1 MKKIMFFLGL
11 FFINLSIIQANQVVN
26 EIALPTQAQELST
39 SEQASTGAELLATS
53 SATFVDPIVKQSIQ
67 EKRSQDLTEVTGSKT
82 DALTTVLLEKNIG
95 TPNLFNFL
103 QVSIRQAVNRGL
115 PTNLIVLLILFPLVA
130 SLIAFS
136 RHVLGLRGFGIY
148 TPAVLSVALVSTGI
162 KLGISVF
169 LVIVIASI
177 ILQKLM
183 KKINLAHLPK
193 SSLVLWGVCTS
204 MIAFLIAMAYFK
216 MTNFF
221 SLTIFP
227 LLILISLSENFT
239 STQLFSTTKEAAK
252 LTIETL
258 FLGIIAALIIGNEA
272 LQKFVILNPEMSLL
286 MTFGLNWLIGRYN
299 GLRLM
304 ELIRFKD
311 LIKKD

>member
-1 MKKIMFFLGL
+1 MKKLIFCLSI
-11 FFINLSIIQANQVVN
+11 FFISLTNVSATAELTNLNSSSKRVAL
-26 EIALPTQAQELST
+26 LPTEASSSSELT
-39 SEQASTGAELLATS
+39 ATS
-53 SATFVDPIVKQSIQ
+53 SASYIDPLIRQSIE

-82 DALTTVLLEKNIG
+82 DALTTALLQKPLHPLNW
-95 TPNLFNFL
+95 TNFL
-103 QVSIRQAVNRGL
+103 QVSIRRAVNRGL

-177 ILQKLM
+177 ILQRLM

-193 SSLVLWGVCTS
+193 SSLILWGVCTS
-204 MIAFLIAMAYFK
+204 MIAFLIIMSFF
-216 MTNFF
+216 NISDFF

-258 FLGIIAALIIGNEA
+258 FLGIIATLIIGNEA
-272 LQKFVILNPEMSLL
+272 LQRFVILNPEFSLL
-286 MTFGLNWLIGRYN
+286 LTFTLNWLIGRYN

-304 ELIRFKD
+304 EIIRFKD
-311 LIKKD
+311 LIKKA